1 MKKVFSSL
9 ILGLALT
16 GAMVTSALADGL
28 DFSSINNAFIN
39 FPGNNTFSFVDG
51 VGGRDFEITTAGPA
65 DGLRG
70 NLTGSYTIG
79 PITINGT
86 VQSAPVT
93 GSGTFSVFDGTT
105 SLSAT
110 LNWVNILTVG
120 SIGGTNTEAT
130 VNLTNITYT
139 GGNSELQQFFNAG
152 AGVVTVSFQ
161 FTSQRTLTQLASGG
175 VDTVTSYSGNALATP
190 EPMSLLLLG
199 SGLLGLGLV
208 RRKFSRD

>member
-1 MKKVFSSL
+1 MKKMFSSL

-16 GAMVTSALADGL
+16 GAIVTSALADGL

-51 VGGRDFEITTAGPA
+51 VGGRDFVITTPGPA
-65 DGLRG
+65 DNLQG
-70 NLTGSYTIG
+70 NLTGSYMIG
-79 PITINGT
+79 PITTSGS

-120 SIGGTNTEAT
+120 AVGGTNTEAT
-130 VNLTNITYT
+130 VNLSNITYT
-139 GGNSELQQFFNAG
+139 GGNSELQQLFNAG

-161 FTSQRTLTQLASGG
+161 FTSQRTLTQLATGG